1 MAESKRISDLIAV
14 EDISMNDLLL
24 LSSFIDQDNYE
35 SRKAGLGLV
44 ALAML
49 SDFTFDDVLTTASKN
64 IIGAI
69 NELKQ
74 TMQFQTGDEVS
85 SWREIYTGIVTG
97 GRRSLRFFIPCCKAI
112 ANNVSGINFSGDNW
126 EIRDVVTD
134 HYILSSGTLESLGA
148 VSTFKTA
155 NGFMVEIKTTVE
167 DYTTANNTPIAVY
180 GGSRCKFTFN

>member
-49 SDFTFDDVLTTASKN
+49 SDFTFDDVLATASKN

-69 NELKQ
+69 NELNQGTSNTIELAQ
-74 TMQFQTGDEVS
+74 TEGKYETKGAWTRVGKLVTVSALLEVKEQYSTRYATIVSNIPKCSQSVPFVFYDLNRAVQFQMQNS
-85 SWREIYTGIVTG
+85 SATQKGIIQLYST
-97 GRRSLRFFIPCCKAI
+97 SM
-112 ANNVSGINFSGDNW
+112 NVGKYMLNFS
-126 EIRDVVTD
+126 
-134 HYILSSGTLESLGA
+134 Y
-148 VSTFKTA
+148 TA
-155 NGFMVEIKTTVE
+155 
-167 DYTTANNTPIAVY
+167 DDTAT
-180 GGSRCKFTFN
+180 